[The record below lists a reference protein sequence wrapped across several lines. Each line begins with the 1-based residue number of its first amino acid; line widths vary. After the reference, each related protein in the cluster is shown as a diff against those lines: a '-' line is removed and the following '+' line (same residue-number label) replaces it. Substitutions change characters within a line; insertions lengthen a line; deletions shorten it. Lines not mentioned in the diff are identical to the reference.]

1 VVTGCDERE
10 FDEALTQVRRLSKT
24 GDWATMAGLV
34 DDEMLSTFAVVG
46 EPKVVGA
53 QIFQR
58 FSGVVDR
65 FTIYT
70 PYPLDEAAK
79 AIVVEGVKSA

>member
-24 GDWATMAGLV
+24 GGWESMAGLV

-46 EPKVVGA
+46 EPKDVGA
-53 QIFQR
+53 QIVQW

-65 FTIYT
+65 FTLDT